1 MVNLKNSNQSTLN
14 KDQFMEYEKLLDAIA
29 DEVLN
34 EHWSGGN
41 NFKEP
46 TLEAYDEYMI
56 KRLPKIELCLE
67 SKLFKDSGIEGEI
80 AKQINNLMT
89 NHPDIKKR
97 EKFNLK
103 DWMGEIAEIAKYRR
117 ENSCC

>member
-1 MVNLKNSNQSTLN
+1 MVNLKNFNQSSLN
-14 KDQFMEYEKLLDAIA
+14 KDQAMEYEKLLDAIA

-34 EHWSGGN
+34 EHWSGEN

-46 TLEAYDEYMI
+46 TFEVYDEYMI
-56 KRLPKIELCLE
+56 KRLPEIQRCLE
-67 SKLFKDSGIEGEI
+67 SKFFKGSGIEGEI

-89 NHPDIKKR
+89 NHPDKKKR

-103 DWMGEIAEIAKYRR
+103 DWVGEIAEIAKYRR

>member
-1 MVNLKNSNQSTLN
+1 MVNLKNSNQSNPN
-14 KDQFMEYEKLLDAIA
+14 KDQVMEYEKLLDAIA